1 MTNLSASRL
10 GRRRTG
16 AGLTGSKEMTSIWY
30 LIYFRIVSKRQ
41 KNATY
46 IVVIRCKLSSTS
58 VVRVIVHKE
67 HILLSASLET
77 KKMHSF
83 TWPFFLSDR
92 NWAAMRETAEPPVLA
107 FEVLFADEANRAT
120 CLCQLPFSL
129 CGLLWKLIVQN
140 LYWNLCLFTQR
151 YGVCWVKSKQSQRK
165 QNNWKTAAGERNFWE
180 FLLSFFLH

>member
-67 HILLSASLET
+67 QILLSASLAESQNCRGWKAPLENIKFKWQCNFT
-77 KKMHSF
+77 VSFWSILYSQMQNVKHNLHSSSMIVRGHGKRSVF
-83 TWPFFLSDR
+83 SFGDSSFGYYTCFCIY
-92 NWAAMRETAEPPVLA
+92 
-107 FEVLFADEANRAT
+107 LFI
-120 CLCQLPFSL
+120 L
-129 CGLLWKLIVQN
+129 
-140 LYWNLCLFTQR
+140 
-151 YGVCWVKSKQSQRK
+151 
-165 QNNWKTAAGERNFWE
+165 
-180 FLLSFFLH
+180 